1 MMPRMTVIANLSM
14 SLDGFIADR
23 DDGVSELFG
32 WYADGPVEVVDFAGR
47 IAHMQEPSASY
58 FRAALESTGAYLV
71 GRRLYDHT
79 GGWGGKPP
87 SEAPMVVLTHDPPD
101 DWPRDGVP
109 ITFVSDVGEA
119 VAEARRLAGE
129 RVVAVAGAHV
139 ARECLAAGLLDEIV
153 VNLIPVVKGD
163 GIPWFAGTGNA
174 PWRLS
179 DPEIVEAP
187 GVTHL
192 KYRVVG
198 RPG

>member
-1 MMPRMTVIANLSM
+1 MMPRMAVIANLSM
-14 SLDGFIADR
+14 SLDGFVADR

-32 WYADGPVEVVDFAGR
+32 WYGSGDVEVTDFGGR
-47 IAHMQEPSASY
+47 TSKLHAPSAELFSQ
-58 FRAALESTGAYLV
+58 ALADAGAFLV

-79 GGWGGKPP
+79 NGWNARPP
-87 SEAPMVVLTHDPPD
+87 AEAPMIVLTHEPPD

-109 ITFVSDVGEA
+109 ITFVSGIEDA
-119 VAEARRLAGE
+119 VAEAKRQAGD
-129 RVVAVAGAHV
+129 RQVSVAGAHV

-153 VNLIPVVKGD
+153 VNLVPVILGD
-163 GIPWFAGTGNA
+163 GIPWFAGTANA

-179 DPEIVEAP
+179 DPEVVEAP

-192 KYRVVG
+192 RYRVVG